1 MAARERRPPDAPGLD
16 ARLAF
21 GPGDAEVLE
30 RETAWAGF
38 FRLDVLRVRHRLF
51 EGGWSEPVR
60 RELFVRGPAVVLVP
74 YDPWRD
80 RVVMIE
86 QFRIGALDVPG
97 SPWHLEFVAGIAEPG
112 EAPEDVARRE
122 AEEEAGL
129 QPDPV
134 EFLHRYQVSPG
145 GNTEEILVYA
155 GCVDS
160 DRADGVHGLAE
171 EHEDIRVHVVDLSVA
186 LAALTVGEV
195 RNAAAIIGLQWLALH
210 REGLRARWLR

>member
-1 MAARERRPPDAPGLD
+1 MAARGRRPPDAPGLD

-74 YDPWRD
+74 YDPRRD

-171 EHEDIRVHVVDLSVA
+171 EHEDIRVHVLDLPVA
-186 LAALTVGEV
+186 LAGLAAGEV